1 MRKIVVSDIHGSI
14 DSVHHLLDAM
24 NHHQIN
30 EVIALGDFL
39 YHGPRNPIPDH
50 YAPKEV
56 IEILNTLDITA
67 VRGNCDAE
75 VDQMMLKFP
84 IMETSKDFMIGKKQ
98 CVMTH
103 GHIINPDAMPDHAD
117 ILLYGHV
124 HLPIAKKENEHFIL
138 NPGSITLPKEN
149 NPRTYA
155 VLDESSFAIYTLDH
169 QILKSIEFQELS

>member
-14 DSVHHLLDAM
+14 DSVKHLLDAM

-50 YAPKEV
+50 YAPKEA
-56 IEILNTLDITA
+56 IEILNTLNITA

-84 IMETSKDFMIGKKQ
+84 IMETSKEFVLGGKL

-103 GHIINPDAMPDHAD
+103 GHIFNPEHMPDHTE

-124 HLPIAKKENEHFIL
+124 HLPIAKKENDCIIL

-155 VLDESSFAIYTLDH
+155 VLDDHRFIIYTLDH
-169 QILKSIEFQELS
+169 QILKSIEF

>member
-14 DSVHHLLDAM
+14 DSITHLLHAM
-24 NHHQIN
+24 KHHQID
-30 EVIALGDFL
+30 EILALGDFL

-56 IEILNTLDITA
+56 IEVLNKLKIEA

-75 VDQMMLKFP
+75 VDQMMLNFP
-84 IMETSKDFMIGKKQ
+84 ITETSRQFHLKEKT
-98 CVMTH
+98 CLMTH
-103 GHIINPDAMPDHAD
+103 GHIINPDHPIEGIDM
-117 ILLYGHV
+117 LLYGHV
-124 HLPIAKKENEHFIL
+124 HLPIAKKENDLIIL

-155 VLDESSFAIYTLDH
+155 ILDDDSFTIYTLDH
-169 QILKSIEFQELS
+169 QIFNQIQF